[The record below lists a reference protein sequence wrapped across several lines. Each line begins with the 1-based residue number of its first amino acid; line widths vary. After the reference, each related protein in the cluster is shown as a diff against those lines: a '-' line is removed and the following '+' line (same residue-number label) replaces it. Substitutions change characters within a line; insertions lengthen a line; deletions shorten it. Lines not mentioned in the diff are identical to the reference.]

1 MLINGAG
8 WAPSFPRLMT
18 NEQLAVALEK
28 AQQVGRGR
36 FICVGDISCDVKVGA
51 LRLESLGS
59 FTEHLSV

>member
-1 MLINGAG
+1 
-8 WAPSFPRLMT
+8 MT

-36 FICVGDISCDVKVGA
+36 FICVGDISCDVKVSA

>member
-28 AQQVGRGR
+28 AQQVGLDLNQPHLKQ
-36 FICVGDISCDVKVGA
+36 F
-51 LRLESLGS
+51 LLENYTAKQDKES
-59 FTEHLSV
+59 